1 MMAEEDTNN
10 RVKERWRRTDITVA
24 GKYVGTV
31 DGRLTDESM
40 DKLLD
45 GLKLDGFKIV
55 EAGSRDV

>member
-1 MMAEEDTNN
+1 MADDTDLTN

-55 EAGSRDV
+55 PE

>member
-1 MMAEEDTNN
+1 MAEDQDLAN
-10 RVKERWRRTDITVA
+10 RVKERWRRTDVTIA
-24 GKYVGTV
+24 GKIVGTI

-55 EAGSRDV
+55 EDV